1 MVCSSTAEIW
11 IPARRERLLTLG
23 MPVEN
28 AQSAQGSKSRRISSD
43 FLKSCNGIIK
53 CCSTQ
58 SFIPADSSKASRS
71 SPQWVTSAVSKAQK

>member
-28 AQSAQGSKSRRISSD
+28 ARSAQDPRAGGLVQIFSRAVMESSSAAPLRAL
-43 FLKSCNGIIK
+43 FLLIL
-53 CCSTQ
+53 
-58 SFIPADSSKASRS
+58 
-71 SPQWVTSAVSKAQK
+71 QKQLAEVHSG